1 MVVYYNNN
9 DVYLDFQTIRERVS
23 LPPTTLYR
31 RLRNHG
37 GGIRY
42 RNRMLFRYKDLI
54 DLPDIF
60 KQIQK
65 DEILK

>member
-9 DVYLDFQTIRERVS
+9 DIYLDFQTIRERVS
-23 LPPTTLYR
+23 IPETTLYR
-31 RLRNHG
+31 RLGHFKG
-37 GGIRY
+37 LKY
-42 RNRMLFRYKDLI
+42 RNRKLYKYSDLV

-60 KQIQK
+60 KQIQN